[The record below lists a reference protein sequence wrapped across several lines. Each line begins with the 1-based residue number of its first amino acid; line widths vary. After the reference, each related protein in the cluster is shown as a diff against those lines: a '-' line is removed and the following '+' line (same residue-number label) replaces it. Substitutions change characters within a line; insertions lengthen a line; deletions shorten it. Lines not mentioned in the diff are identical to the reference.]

1 MRHTLTTTV
10 GQVGGSRCTG
20 VFYWRMFFNG
30 VSVFCQGQDI
40 MELRATWNEDGIYP
54 DVNLWWQKPDLTFVF
69 ERLGLVI
76 LVSRILGWNFLF
88 LHCTAGVKKI
98 YSCTGIPSQLFFG
111 RICRK
116 YFVGTVVFSQYLKIC
131 QSSDPVLCSGF
142 SLNQLCTLQPV
153 LCESFVPGGCYWK
166 YISVC
171 LYCFIEIHQWCKCY
185 C

>member
-142 SLNQLCTLQPV
+142 SLQPPLRTSASV
-153 LCESFVPGGCYWK
+153 VWKFCSWRLLLKIHKCMFILFYWN
-166 YISVC
+166 SPMV
-171 LYCFIEIHQWCKCY
+171 
-185 C
+185 